1 MCTRSHSCPH
11 VFASTPE
18 DGFFWYSFYFYFLF
32 LKIILQICAGSS
44 WQHSKRD
51 YLCWTE
57 SKNNWGSTE
66 SLVGTYFLFIYLF
79 LISFTPMRTLPSTY
93 IYQNDDVTQVWTS
106 WRSAGRWH
114 RDPGG
119 NKARLVLP

>member
-1 MCTRSHSCPH
+1 MQEVLGNTVNGTTYAGLRARTTGAPQNHWWVH
-11 VFASTPE
+11 IL
-18 DGFFWYSFYFYFLF
+18 YFLF
-32 LKIILQICAGSS
+32 
-44 WQHSKRD
+44 
-51 YLCWTE
+51 
-57 SKNNWGSTE
+57 
-66 SLVGTYFLFIYLF
+66 FLFI
-79 LISFTPMRTLPSTY
+79 ISFTPMRTLPSTY